1 MATLG
6 KWQKINPKM
15 MTRKIMANL
24 SSAFRLFSLAA
35 LFVLLSSHFWDFLSE
50 DLEKKKKRNHF
61 FHKQSLGQSRFKV
74 S

>member
-1 MATLG
+1 
-6 KWQKINPKM
+6 
-15 MTRKIMANL
+15 MANL

-50 DLEKKKKRNHF
+50 DLEKKKKKNNHF